1 LDDVEID
8 YFMQMRDEIDAQL
21 MKYQDSL
28 RQQENQ
34 SNVPLG
40 GNAKAKQMLRGG
52 K

>member
-1 LDDVEID
+1 
-8 YFMQMRDEIDAQL
+8 MQMRDEIDAQL

-34 SNVPLG
+34 SNVQLG